1 MDTIFLIMYGLIVI
15 ESIIITFARK
25 DIMFWFKAKILKK
38 KGYAKIVEMKGDKT
52 LNIVLAKIGSK
63 TTTIKDRTYST
74 KPDDILIDKQH
85 QISSIVVN
93 ETSGVSVGFGTVGIA
108 TAQELSSLIT
118 QAKRIGAMG
127 NPGLEKFI
135 KIMKIGGLIVI
146 VGLAVLIYYNFK
158 NQDLLLQIATI
169 TKDVLTSSTV
179 VV

>member
-1 MDTIFLIMYGLIVI
+1 MDQIFLIMYGIIII
-15 ESIIITFARK
+15 ESIIIIFARK
-25 DIMFWFKAKILKK
+25 DIFFWFRAKILKK
-38 KGYAKIVEMKGDKT
+38 KGYAKIVEMRGDKT

-63 TTTIKDRTYST
+63 TTKIKENTYST
-74 KPDDILIDKQH
+74 KPDDILLDKQH
-85 QISSIVVN
+85 QIPSIVVN
-93 ETSGVSVGFGTVGIA
+93 ETSGVSVGFGESGIA

-158 NQDLLLQIATI
+158 REDLLMQIASM
-169 TKDVLTSSTV
+169 TKEVLTSSTV